1 MPSTVSRRYD
11 AVIILAAFLLVA
23 LYVAAAGGD
32 FPLDDS
38 WIHQTYGRNLAVYGD
53 WAYRP
58 GEASAASTSPLYTVV
73 LAAGYKL
80 GVPFRWWTHGLGAL
94 MLALTGLIGAR
105 LAARLAPKQKYVPLA
120 AGLAVVGAWH
130 LIWAG
135 ASGME
140 TMLFG
145 MFTLL
150 LIWLAWRELD
160 PRSPRFSAVALR
172 GAIFGIAAGLTTL
185 TRPEGVMLVGMIGLA
200 LLIVRPNMT
209 WRSPLGLGRR
219 GGDLLA
225 GRACALPD
233 LQLQPDR
240 RLAPQHRRR
249 QTRGKRALLRTQPVL
264 AARKRD

>member
-1 MPSTVSRRYD
+1 MPSTVSHRYD
-11 AVIILAAFLLVA
+11 AVIVLVAVLLVA

-105 LAARLAPKQKYVPLA
+105 LAARLAPRQKYVPLA
-120 AGLAVVGAWH
+120 AGLALVGAWH

-160 PRSPRFSAVALR
+160 PHSLAIRSVALR
-172 GAIFGIAAGLTTL
+172 GAVFGIAAGLTTL
-185 TRPEGVMLVGMIGLA
+185 TRPEGVMLVGLIGLA
-200 LLIVRPNMT
+200 LLFVRPKMA
-209 WRSPLGLGRR
+209 WDRLVVW
-219 GGDLLA
+219 GGAALICYA
-225 GRACALPD
+225 ARARALPD
-233 LQLQPDR
+233 LQLSLDR
-240 RLAPQHRRR
+240 RLAPQHRCR
-249 QTRGKRALLRTQPVL
+249 
-264 AARKRD
+264 

>member
-1 MPSTVSRRYD
+1 MRFSANRLFD
-11 AVIILAAFLLVA
+11 ALIVLVALLLVA

-105 LAARLAPKQKYVPLA
+105 LAARLAPKQKYLPLA
-120 AGLAVVGAWH
+120 AGLALVGAWH

-150 LIWLAWRELD
+150 LVWLAWRELD
-160 PRSPRFSAVALR
+160 QRSVALPAVALR
-172 GAIFGIAAGLTTL
+172 GAISA
-185 TRPEGVMLVGMIGLA
+185 
-200 LLIVRPNMT
+200 
-209 WRSPLGLGRR
+209 SPL
-219 GGDLLA
+219 A
-225 GRACALPD
+225 
-233 LQLQPDR
+233 
-240 RLAPQHRRR
+240 
-249 QTRGKRALLRTQPVL
+249 
-264 AARKRD
+264 